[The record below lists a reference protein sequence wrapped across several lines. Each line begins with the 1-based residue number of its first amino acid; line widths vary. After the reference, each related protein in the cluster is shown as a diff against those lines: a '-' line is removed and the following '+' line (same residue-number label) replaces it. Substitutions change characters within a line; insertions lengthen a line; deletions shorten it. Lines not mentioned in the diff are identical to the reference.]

1 MIDDL
6 NIWNNFL
13 SLKYDAQKSSC
24 FSFQNLSDLID
35 CDSLYGYNRIYNCKS
50 EHYENLS
57 FETIAEVDAD
67 LK

>member
-1 MIDDL
+1 MP
-6 NIWNNFL
+6 NKVPVFN
-13 SLKYDAQKSSC
+13 
-24 FSFQNLSDLID
+24 FQNLSDLIV